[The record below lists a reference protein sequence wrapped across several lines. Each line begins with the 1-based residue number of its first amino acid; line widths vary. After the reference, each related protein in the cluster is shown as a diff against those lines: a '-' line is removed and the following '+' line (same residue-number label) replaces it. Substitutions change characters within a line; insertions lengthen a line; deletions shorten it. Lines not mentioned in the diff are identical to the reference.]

1 MARILDYIVQN
12 VVGDKIKKYRKERNM
27 SQQQLSEKLEMQ
39 AVYICRGSISRIE
52 AHERTVTD
60 YELRAIANVFK
71 VSVQDL
77 YEDMS
82 EHEKEYVNC

>member
-1 MARILDYIVQN
+1 MARILDCVIQN
-12 VVGDKIKKYRKERNM
+12 VVGDKVKKYRQERKM
-27 SQQQLSEKLEMQ
+27 SQKELSEKLEMQ

-52 AHERTVTD
+52 THERTVTD

-77 YEDMS
+77 YEDTNV
-82 EHEKEYVNC
+82 YW

>member
-1 MARILDYIVQN
+1 MARILDYAVQN
-12 VVGDKIKKYRKERNM
+12 VVGEKIKKYRKARNM
-27 SQQQLSEKLEMQ
+27 SQRELSEKLEMQ

-52 AHERTVTD
+52 THERTVTD

-71 VSVQDL
+71 VPVQEL

-82 EHEKEYVNC
+82 EYEKEYF